1 MKGALETRDETRE
14 VLRQVRRIEIAT
26 RRAVNETLGGQYHSV
41 FKGQGMAFSE
51 VRPYTPGDDIRHID
65 WNVSARHPEHGLFVK
80 QFIEER
86 ELTVMLVVDLSAS
99 GSFATRG
106 EAKRRRLAK
115 CAAMV
120 ALSAST
126 NDDRVGLILF
136 TDKVELYLPPRRGR
150 GHVLRVIREVLE
162 ATPEGRG
169 TDIEA
174 ALAYLRRVQ
183 KRRSVV
189 FVLSD
194 FLDPKTS
201 SPGSSGPQGVEK
213 ALGLALARHDVV
225 AMRVVDP
232 AERTLPNL
240 GLVELV
246 DAETGEAA
254 LVDTSSPEV
263 RSLYAA
269 RRTRALSDTRRQLAE
284 LGCDLVDVS
293 TDEDM
298 VRPLVSFFRSRALR
312 QRSGR

>member
-1 MKGALETRDETRE
+1 MKNALETRDETRE

-26 RRAVNETLGGQYHSV
+26 RRAVNDQLAGRYHSV

-51 VRPYTPGDDIRHID
+51 VRPYMPGDDIRHID
-65 WNVSARHPEHGLFVK
+65 WNVSARQSEQGLFVK
-80 QFIEER
+80 QFSEER

-99 GSFATRG
+99 GAFATRG

-120 ALSAST
+120 AFSASS

-136 TDKVELYLPPRRGR
+136 TEEVELYLPPRKGR
-150 GHVLRVIREVLE
+150 SHILRLIREVLE
-162 ATPEGRG
+162 ARPSRRG
-169 TDIEA
+169 THIEN
-174 ALAYLRRVQ
+174 ALAYLNRVQ
-183 KRRSVV
+183 RRRSVV

-194 FLDPKTS
+194 FLDD
-201 SPGSSGPQGVEK
+201 GYDR
-213 ALGLALARHDVV
+213 ALRLSLARHDVV

-246 DAETGEAA
+246 DAETGDTT
-254 LVDTSSPEV
+254 LVDSSSAAV
-263 RSLYAA
+263 RDAYASTRTQA
-269 RRTRALSDTRRQLAE
+269 LAQTKRRLVE
-284 LGCDLVDVS
+284 LGCDLVDIT

-298 VRPLVSFFRSRALR
+298 VQPLVSFFRARAIR